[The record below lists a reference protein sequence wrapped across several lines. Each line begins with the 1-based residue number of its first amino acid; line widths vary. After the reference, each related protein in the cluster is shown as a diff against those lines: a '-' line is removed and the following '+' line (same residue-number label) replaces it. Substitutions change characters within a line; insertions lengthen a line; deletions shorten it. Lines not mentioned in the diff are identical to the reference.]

1 MPGGSRKGSIIQ
13 DMRGWP
19 GLLLRL
25 LSCTA
30 FFWVFLW
37 AFSWPTGTRNLATVN
52 GTVTSYVRTGVRAA
66 SMGGGQLEKATYGIS
81 QRIGER
87 DTVRTVWIDVGNL
100 NPARKPELPLLVGRE
115 IDAKI
120 GFGEEV
126 YGFSV
131 GRNPPDIWFTA
142 EATIAAKWAMFVQT
156 LLITAGIA
164 LFFAIITSL
173 DVFRRKPIA

>member
-1 MPGGSRKGSIIQ
+1 MPSGSSRGSIIQ
-13 DMRGWP
+13 DTRGWP
-19 GLLLRL
+19 GFLLRL

-37 AFSWPTGTRNLATVN
+37 AFSWPTGLHNLATVK

-66 SMGGGQLEKATYGIS
+66 SMGGGQSEKASYGIN

-87 DTVRTVWIDVGNL
+87 DTVRTVWINVDQL
-100 NPARKPELPLLVGRE
+100 NPVRKPQLPQLVGRE

-126 YGFSV
+126 YGLSV
-131 GRNPPDIWFTA
+131 GGDSTDVWFTA
-142 EATIAAKWAMFVQT
+142 QATIAAKWAMFVQT

-164 LFFAIITSL
+164 LFFAVITSL
-173 DVFRRKPIA
+173 DVFRRKSAG